1 MVKIA
6 ITRPSKPHVFLALE
20 VAFLVLF
27 LAGVGMVWVPA
38 SLMLGGVLGVVAVE
52 RESTR
57 QTPVQPRRK
66 GREG

>member
-6 ITRPSKPHVFLALE
+6 RPSKPQVLLALE
-20 VAFLVLF
+20 VAFTVLF
-27 LAGVGMVWVPA
+27 LAGVGMLYVPA

-52 RESTR
+52 RETAR